1 MPNGKEAAVL
11 KRKLQTP
18 RVVRIGI
25 LCLAVFFAISF
36 LHLQVEIRDRESKLN
51 ELQTQVDEQQ
61 AVNDA
66 LRDQVENGV
75 SDEYIASIA
84 REHGYVMPNERVFK
98 DASSK

>member
-1 MPNGKEAAVL
+1 M
-11 KRKLQTP
+11 KRKLRTP

-25 LCLAVFFAISF
+25 ACLAVFFAVSF
-36 LHLQVEIRDRESKLN
+36 IHQQIEIRDRQSKLDD
-51 ELQTQVDEQQ
+51 LKAQVEEQQ
-61 AVNDA
+61 SVNDA

>member
-1 MPNGKEAAVL
+1 M

-18 RVVRIGI
+18 RVIRIGI
-25 LCLAVFFAISF
+25 LCLAAFFAISF
-36 LHLQVEIRDRESKLN
+36 IHLQIEIRDRQTKLSD
-51 ELQTQVDEQQ
+51 LQQQVNEQQ
-61 AVNDA
+61 SLNDA
-66 LRDQVENGV
+66 LRDQLENGV

>member
-1 MPNGKEAAVL
+1 M

-18 RVVRIGI
+18 RIVRMGI
-25 LCLAVFFAISF
+25 FLLAIFFAVSF
-36 LHLQVEIRDRESKLN
+36 IHLRFEINSRTQKLN
-51 ELQTQVDEQQ
+51 SLTKEVEEQTS
-61 AVNDA
+61 VNDA

-98 DASSK
+98 DASNK

>member
-1 MPNGKEAAVL
+1 M

-18 RVVRIGI
+18 RVIRIGI
-25 LCLAVFFAISF
+25 LCLAVFSAISF
-36 LHLQVEIRDRESKLN
+36 LHLQVEIPDRGGQLD